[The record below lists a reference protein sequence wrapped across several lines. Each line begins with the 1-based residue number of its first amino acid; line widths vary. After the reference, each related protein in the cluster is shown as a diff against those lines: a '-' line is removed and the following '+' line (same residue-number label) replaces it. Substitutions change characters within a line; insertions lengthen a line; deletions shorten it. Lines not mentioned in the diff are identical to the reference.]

1 MSVNYASGLSP
12 YENKGRCGMPELCD
26 DADVVDK
33 KSSQLAEWIRDSKHL
48 VVITGAGVSTAAG
61 IPDFRG
67 PSGMTLFFI
76 LLTSRTTSHPVS
88 TRMGYVCGRVNYL
101 GM

>member
-12 YENKGRCGMPELCD
+12 YENKGRCGMPELTD
-26 DADVVDK
+26 DAAVVDQ
-33 KSSQLAEWIRDSKHL
+33 KSSQLAEWIRGSKHV

-67 PSGMTLFFI
+67 PSGMLLPSIMLSRDHEPSKMCCFF
-76 LLTSRTTSHPVS
+76 
-88 TRMGYVCGRVNYL
+88 NYNY
-101 GM
+101 GIS